1 MIGVIQESKNITN
14 FFLFLLL
21 SGGKL
26 LESRASRLAP
36 EEEIILPFF
45 KIKFHTNQT
54 RKNGV
59 VAPYILLYAL
69 HIRDRSASLTAALFL
84 VENTLYQLGI

>member
-54 RKNGV
+54 
-59 VAPYILLYAL
+59 
-69 HIRDRSASLTAALFL
+69 
-84 VENTLYQLGI
+84 